1 MASHSEGRHVP
12 ITPTKEGWPAAI
24 ATTLLAVALWF
35 GAWSIHKATYRDPTD
50 PMFEAK
56 GSIPQTSSSK
66 PAAAA
71 SHEAPATH

>member
-1 MASHSEGRHVP
+1 MASPTEGRHVP
-12 ITPTKEGWPAAI
+12 ITPTREGWPYAI

-50 PMFEAK
+50 PMFRAK
-56 GSIPQTSSSK
+56 GALPHTSTVK

-71 SHEAPATH
+71 PAAAAH